1 MYLTSPSNESALF
14 SFKNSTQTTRQIA
27 WKVLQLNCEQNVT
40 VYLLN
45 CDIFNSIIMN
55 KGWC

>member
-14 SFKNSTQTTRQIA
+14 SFEISTQTTRQIA

-45 CDIFNSIIMN
+45 CDIFNSIIMK